1 MGCLNQRPLKGHR
14 TYERR
19 VTKARESAYS
29 SKDSAT
35 PANRHDSSNAADLRR
50 VAEAWPSLPGPVR
63 AGILAMVE
71 ATGGA
76 RE

>member
-1 MGCLNQRPLKGHR
+1 M
-14 TYERR
+14 
-19 VTKARESAYS
+19 KARESSFS
-29 SKDSAT
+29 SQDSTT
-35 PANRHDSSNAADLRR
+35 PANRHDSSNDIEDSDLRR

-76 RE
+76 RK